1 MKEKTYYNNLEAQ
14 LDLGEKC
21 LKGIKVLESEKT
33 IKRFQNLV
41 DLNGEQYEITITKWK
56 RL

>member
-21 LKGIKVLESEKT
+21 LKGIKALESENT
-33 IKRFQNLV
+33 IKCFQSLV
-41 DLNGEQYEITITKWK
+41 DLNGKQYEITITKWK

>member
-21 LKGIKVLESEKT
+21 LKGIKALESEKT